1 MFDSDVNTKGDFMEN
16 LAHDLKSPV
25 FSQINALKL
34 LLNDKNCHLED
45 NQLEILNCVLASNI
59 YMKNMILNMLT
70 GFKQRKEG
78 MLPDYT
84 SVNIYEAIYSTI
96 ESIKHLFVQKDQKI
110 HYAFECKS
118 PYCECDEIKIKRVIS
133 NILTN
138 ASKYSPDSSMIS
150 VKVYNENALLVFE
163 AVNDGHIDCENIDDV
178 FKIYKTGRHT
188 KSYSSSGLGLF
199 ISKRIIE
206 EHGGKIS
213 VNNIAGN
220 KVVFSFKIPIVNT
233 NL

>member
-118 PYCECDEIKIKRVIS
+118 PYCECDEIKIK
-133 NILTN
+133 
-138 ASKYSPDSSMIS
+138 Y
-150 VKVYNENALLVFE
+150 
-163 AVNDGHIDCENIDDV
+163 
-178 FKIYKTGRHT
+178 
-188 KSYSSSGLGLF
+188 
-199 ISKRIIE
+199 IIC
-206 EHGGKIS
+206 
-213 VNNIAGN
+213 
-220 KVVFSFKIPIVNT
+220 
-233 NL
+233 